1 MDESGAVIFAPPPLS
16 LAALGVLEAPLQAW
30 LAGVLLTIALAASG
44 HAILYKRDSRSS
56 AIWVILIWI
65 LPLAGSVL
73 YLLLGINRV
82 ERRAGRLRR
91 RHRRWTGTTAVANF
105 PTRLPESPPW
115 DGLQRLLDRVAGRPL
130 TAGNAL
136 EILDGGAVAY
146 PAMLAAIESAERSI
160 GLASYIFDGAGI
172 GQDFV
177 AALARARTRG
187 VAVRVLI
194 DDFDVRFTRGGAAP
208 ALRASG
214 VTVGVFNPPL
224 IPARWSAIHLRNH
237 RKILIVD
244 GCTGFTGGLNIDAR
258 YWRPDAPAAAGG
270 DLHARLRGP
279 AVAQLAE
286 VFAEDW
292 HFATGES
299 LRGEAWFPAPYPI
312 GTTPLRGI
320 AAGPDER
327 GDRLRWVLQG
337 ALHAA
342 QRRVRIV
349 SPYFLPDAPLIAALS
364 AAALRGVEVDVILPA
379 RGDLPHVDWAVRAN
393 LWQVLEGGC
402 RVWFQ
407 PEPFDHTKLLVVD
420 DVWFLLGSANWDARS
435 LRLNFEFVLEGFD
448 PRIGAAL
455 GAAAESRRQRSRPVT
470 AERLAGRSLPAKL
483 RDGVAR
489 LFLPYL

>member
-1 MDESGAVIFAPPPLS
+1 MPAVPPLPLAS
-16 LAALGVLEAPLQAW
+16 LGTLAAPLQAW
-30 LAGVLLTIALAASG
+30 LAGALLTIALVASS
-44 HAILYKRDSRSS
+44 HAILYKRDPRSS
-56 AIWVILIWI
+56 AIWVILIWV
-65 LPLAGSVL
+65 LPVAGPLL

-82 ERRAGRLRR
+82 ERRAGRLRG
-91 RHRRWTGTTAVANF
+91 RHRRRPGTPLEPSF
-105 PTRLPESPPW
+105 PAQLPAEFPW
-115 DGLQRLLDRVAGRPL
+115 AGLQRLLDLVAGRPL
-130 TAGNAL
+130 LGGNTL
-136 EILDGGAVAY
+136 EVLDGGATAY
-146 PAMLAAIESAERSI
+146 PAMLAAIDGAERSV
-160 GLASYIFDGAGI
+160 GLASYIFDGEGI
-172 GQDFV
+172 GREFV
-177 AALARARTRG
+177 AALGRARARG

-208 ALRASG
+208 ALRAAG

-237 RKILIVD
+237 RKILVVD
-244 GCTGFTGGLNIDAR
+244 GSTGFTGGLNIDAR
-258 YWRPDAPAAAGG
+258 YWRPDEPAAAGG

-279 AVAQLAE
+279 AVAQLCE

-292 HFATGES
+292 HFTTGES
-299 LRGEAWFPAPYPI
+299 LRGEAWFPAPRPL

-349 SPYFLPDAPLIAALS
+349 SPYFLPDAPLLAALN

-420 DVWFLLGSANWDARS
+420 DAWFLLGSANWDARS

-455 GAAAESRRQRSRPVT
+455 ATAAETRRRRARPVT
-470 AERLAGRSLPAKL
+470 LAQLAGRSLPAKL

>member
-1 MDESGAVIFAPPPLS
+1 MPVHPPLS
-16 LAALGVLEAPLQAW
+16 FAALGGLAAPLQAW
-30 LAGVLLTIALAASG
+30 LAGVLLTLALVTSG
-44 HAILYKRDSRSS
+44 HAILYKRDPRSS
-56 AIWVILIWI
+56 AIWVILIWV
-65 LPLAGSVL
+65 LPMAGPL
-73 YLLLGINRV
+73 FYLLLGINRV
-82 ERRAGRLRR
+82 ERRAGRLRG
-91 RHRRWTGTTAVANF
+91 RHRRRTTSVAGSLF
-105 PTRLPESPPW
+105 PARLPAEDPW
-115 DGLQRLLDRVAGRPL
+115 DGLQRLIDRVAGRAL
-130 TAGNAL
+130 VGGNTL
-136 EILDGGAVAY
+136 EVLDGGAAAY
-146 PAMLAAIESAERSI
+146 PAMLAAIEGAERSV
-160 GLASYIFDGAGI
+160 GLASYIFDGDGI
-172 GQDFV
+172 GREFV
-177 AALARARTRG
+177 AALGRARARG
-187 VAVRVLI
+187 VEVRVLI

-208 ALRASG
+208 ALRAAG
-214 VTVGVFNPPL
+214 VPVGVFNPPL
-224 IPARWSAIHLRNH
+224 LPARWSSIHLRNH
-237 RKILIVD
+237 RKILVVD
-244 GCTGFTGGLNIDAR
+244 GRTGFTGGLNIDAR
-258 YWRPDAPAAAGG
+258 YWRPEAPATAGG
-270 DLHARLRGP
+270 DLHARLFGP
-279 AVAQLAE
+279 AVAQLGE

-292 HFATGES
+292 HFATGET
-299 LRGEAWFPAPYPI
+299 LRGEAWFPAPGPA

-342 QRRVRIV
+342 RRRVQIV

-379 RGDLPHVDWAVRAN
+379 SGDLPHVDWAVRAN

-448 PRIGAAL
+448 PRIGATLA
-455 GAAAESRRQRSRPVT
+455 AAAESRRQRARPVSSQQ
-470 AERLAGRSLPAKL
+470 LASRSLPAKL

>member
-1 MDESGAVIFAPPPLS
+1 V
-16 LAALGVLEAPLQAW
+16 
-30 LAGVLLTIALAASG
+30 
-44 HAILYKRDSRSS
+44 
-56 AIWVILIWI
+56 
-65 LPLAGSVL
+65 
-73 YLLLGINRV
+73 
-82 ERRAGRLRR
+82 
-91 RHRRWTGTTAVANF
+91 
-105 PTRLPESPPW
+105 
-115 DGLQRLLDRVAGRPL
+115 
-130 TAGNAL
+130 
-136 EILDGGAVAY
+136 LDGGAVAY
-146 PAMLAAIESAERSI
+146 PAMLAAIEGAERSI
-160 GLASYIFDGAGI
+160 GLASYIFDGEGI
-172 GQDFV
+172 GREFV
-177 AALARARTRG
+177 AALARARARG

-194 DDFDVRFTRGGAAP
+194 DDFDVRFTRGGATP
-208 ALRASG
+208 ALRAAG

-224 IPARWSAIHLRNH
+224 FPARWSAMHLRNH
-237 RKILIVD
+237 RKILVVD
-244 GCTGFTGGLNIDAR
+244 GATGFTGGLNIDAR

-279 AVAQLAE
+279 AVVQLME

-292 HFATGES
+292 HFATGEN
-299 LRGEAWFPAPYPI
+299 LRGEGWFPGPRPV

-337 ALHAA
+337 GLHAA

-349 SPYFLPDAPLIAALS
+349 SPYFLPDAPLIAALN
-364 AAALRGVEVDVILPA
+364 AAALRGVAVDVILPA

-420 DVWFLLGSANWDARS
+420 DTWFLLGSANWDARS

-448 PRIGAAL
+448 SGLGTKLAAV
-455 GAAAESRRQRSRPVT
+455 AEARRQRSRPVT
-470 AERLAGRSLPAKL
+470 LAQLAGRSLPVKL

>member
-1 MDESGAVIFAPPPLS
+1 MSSVHPLPVAS
-16 LAALGVLEAPLQAW
+16 LGTLAAPVQAW
-30 LAGVLLTIALAASG
+30 LAGALLTIALVASG
-44 HAILYKRDSRSS
+44 HAILYKRDPRSS
-56 AIWVILIWI
+56 AIWVILIWV
-65 LPLAGSVL
+65 LPVAGPLL

-82 ERRAGRLRR
+82 ERRAGRLRG
-91 RHRRWTGTTAVANF
+91 RHRRHSGTPLEPSVAAQ
-105 PTRLPESPPW
+105 LPAEARW
-115 DGLQRLLDRVAGRPL
+115 AGLQNLLDRIASRPL
-130 TAGNAL
+130 VGGNTL
-136 EILDGGAVAY
+136 DVLDGGATAF
-146 PAMLAAIESAERSI
+146 PAMLAAIEGAERSV
-160 GLASYIFDGAGI
+160 GLASYIFDGDGI
-172 GQDFV
+172 GRDFV
-177 AALARARTRG
+177 AALARARARG

-208 ALRASG
+208 ALRAAG

-237 RKILIVD
+237 RKILVVD
-244 GCTGFTGGLNIDAR
+244 GSTAFTGGLNIDAR
-258 YWRPDAPAAAGG
+258 YWRPEEPAAADA

-279 AVAQLAE
+279 AVAQLCE

-292 HFATGES
+292 HFTTGES
-299 LRGEAWFPAPYPI
+299 LRGEAWFPALRPL

-342 QRRVRIV
+342 QRRIQIV
-349 SPYFLPDAPLIAALS
+349 SPYFLPDAPLLAALN

-379 RGDLPHVDWAVRAN
+379 RGDLPHINWAMRAN

-420 DVWFLLGSANWDARS
+420 DAWFLLGSANWDARS

-448 PRIGAAL
+448 ARIATAL
-455 GAAAESRRQRSRPVT
+455 ATAAETRRQRARPVT
-470 AERLAGRSLPAKL
+470 VAKLASRSLPAKL

>member
-1 MDESGAVIFAPPPLS
+1 MSAPTPLPF
-16 LAALGVLEAPLQAW
+16 AALGGLEAPLQAW

-44 HAILYKRDSRSS
+44 HALLYKRDPRSS

-65 LPLAGSVL
+65 LPVAGPLL

-82 ERRAGRLRR
+82 ERRAGRLRGRPGR
-91 RHRRWTGTTAVANF
+91 RTRFSPEVHYPA
-105 PTRLPESPPW
+105 RLPTGAPW

-130 TAGNAL
+130 TGGNTL
-136 EILDGGAVAY
+136 EVLDGGAAAY
-146 PAMLAAIESAERSI
+146 PAMLAAIDGAERSI
-160 GLASYIFDGAGI
+160 GLASYIFDGEGI
-172 GQDFV
+172 GREFV
-177 AALARARTRG
+177 AALARARVRG

-208 ALRASG
+208 ALRAAG

-224 IPARWSAIHLRNH
+224 LPARWSAIHLRNH
-237 RKILIVD
+237 RKILVVD
-244 GCTGFTGGLNIDAR
+244 GTTGFTGGLNIDAR
-258 YWRPDAPAAAGG
+258 YWRPDDPAKAGG

-279 AVAQLAE
+279 AVAQLGE

-292 HFATGES
+292 HFVTGES
-299 LRGEAWFPAPYPI
+299 LRGEAWFPTPEPS
-312 GTTPLRGI
+312 GNTPLRGI

-342 QRRVRIV
+342 QHHVRIV
-349 SPYFLPDAPLIAALS
+349 SPYFLPDAPLLAALN
-364 AAALRGVEVDVILPA
+364 AAALRGVQVDVILPA

-407 PEPFDHTKLLVVD
+407 PAPFDHTKLLVVD
-420 DVWFLLGSANWDARS
+420 DTWFLLGSANWDARS

-448 PRIGAAL
+448 PAIGAKLAE
-455 GAAAESRRQRSRPVT
+455 AAETRRRRARPVT
-470 AERLAGRSLPAKL
+470 AAQLATRSLPAKL

>member
-1 MDESGAVIFAPPPLS
+1 M
-16 LAALGVLEAPLQAW
+16 AALPLLPLTALGGLAAPLQAW
-30 LAGVLLTIALAASG
+30 LAGALLTIALAASG

-56 AIWVILIWI
+56 AIWVILIWV
-65 LPLAGSVL
+65 LPVAGPVL

-82 ERRAGRLRR
+82 ERRAGRLRG
-91 RHRRWTGTTAVANF
+91 RHRRRAGTSTGTPFLA
-105 PTRLPESPPW
+105 RLPAGAPW
-115 DGLQRLLDRVAGRPL
+115 EGLQRLLDRVAGRPL
-130 TAGNAL
+130 TGGNAL
-136 EILDGGAVAY
+136 DVLDGGAAAY
-146 PAMLAAIESAERSI
+146 PAMLAAIEGAERSV
-160 GLASYIFDGAGI
+160 GLASYIFDGEGI
-172 GQDFV
+172 GREFV
-177 AALARARTRG
+177 AALGRARARG

-208 ALRASG
+208 ALRAAG

-237 RKILIVD
+237 RKILVVD

-258 YWRPDAPAAAGG
+258 YWRPEAPSAAGG

-279 AVAQLAE
+279 AVAQLSE

-299 LRGEAWFPAPYPI
+299 LRGEAWFPAPHPV
-312 GTTPLRGI
+312 GATPLRGI

-337 ALHAA
+337 ALQAA
-342 QRRVRIV
+342 QRNVRIV
-349 SPYFLPDAPLIAALS
+349 SPYFLPDAPLIAALN

-379 RGDLPHVDWAVRAN
+379 RGDLPHVDWAARAN

-402 RVWFQ
+402 RVWCQ

-420 DVWFLLGSANWDARS
+420 DTWFLLGSANWDARS

-448 PRIGAAL
+448 PGLGAAL
-455 GAAAESRRQRSRPVT
+455 AAAAESRRRRARPLT
-470 AERLAGRSLPAKL
+470 AEQLAGRSLPAKL

>member
-1 MDESGAVIFAPPPLS
+1 M
-16 LAALGVLEAPLQAW
+16 
-30 LAGVLLTIALAASG
+30 
-44 HAILYKRDSRSS
+44 
-56 AIWVILIWI
+56 
-65 LPLAGSVL
+65 
-73 YLLLGINRV
+73 
-82 ERRAGRLRR
+82 
-91 RHRRWTGTTAVANF
+91 
-105 PTRLPESPPW
+105 
-115 DGLQRLLDRVAGRPL
+115 LDRVTGRPL
-130 TAGNAL
+130 TGGNTL
-136 EILDGGAVAY
+136 DVLDGGAVAY
-146 PAMLAAIESAERSI
+146 PAMLAAIEGAERSV
-160 GLASYIFDGAGI
+160 GLASYIFDGQGI
-172 GQDFV
+172 GREFV
-177 AALARARTRG
+177 AALARARARG
-187 VAVRVLI
+187 VEVRVLI

-208 ALRASG
+208 ALRAAG

-224 IPARWSAIHLRNH
+224 VPARWSAIHLRNH
-237 RKILIVD
+237 RKILVVD
-244 GCTGFTGGLNIDAR
+244 GSTGFTGGLNIDAR
-258 YWRPDAPAAAGG
+258 YWRPEEPAAAGG
-270 DLHARLRGP
+270 DLHSRLRGP
-279 AVAQLAE
+279 AVAQLGE

-299 LRGEAWFPAPYPI
+299 LRGEAWFPSLQPA

-342 QRRVRIV
+342 QRRVRVV
-349 SPYFLPDAPLIAALS
+349 SPYFLPDAPLLAALN

-407 PEPFDHTKLLVVD
+407 PAPFDHTKLLVVD
-420 DVWFLLGSANWDARS
+420 DTWFLLGSANWDARS

-448 PRIGAAL
+448 PGLGAKLAGAA
-455 GAAAESRRQRSRPVT
+455 EVRRQRSRPVT
-470 AERLAGRSLPAKL
+470 LEQLAARSLPAKL

>member
-1 MDESGAVIFAPPPLS
+1 MFFPPPLP
-16 LAALGVLEAPLQAW
+16 LAALGGLEAPLQAW
-30 LAGVLLTIALAASG
+30 LAGVLLTAALAASG
-44 HAILYKRDSRSS
+44 HAILYKRDPRSS
-56 AIWVILIWI
+56 AIWAILIWI
-65 LPLAGSVL
+65 LPVAGPLL

-82 ERRAGRLRR
+82 ERRAGRLRGR
-91 RHRRWTGTTAVANF
+91 RRRRPGTPPEPVF
-105 PTRLPESPPW
+105 PARLPPGAPW
-115 DGLQRLLDRVAGRPL
+115 EGLQRMLDRVAGRPL
-130 TAGNAL
+130 TGGNTL
-136 EILDGGAVAY
+136 EVLDGGAVAY
-146 PAMLAAIESAERSI
+146 PAMLSAIEGAERSV
-160 GLASYIFDGAGI
+160 GLASYIFDGQGI
-172 GQDFV
+172 GREFV
-177 AALARARTRG
+177 AALARARARG
-187 VAVRVLI
+187 VEVRVLI

-208 ALRASG
+208 ALRAAG

-224 IPARWSAIHLRNH
+224 VPARWSAIHLRNH
-237 RKILIVD
+237 RKILVVD
-244 GCTGFTGGLNIDAR
+244 GSTGFTGGLNIDAR
-258 YWRPDAPAAAGG
+258 YWRPEEPAAAGG

-279 AVAQLAE
+279 AVAQLGE

-299 LRGEAWFPAPYPI
+299 LRGEAWFPALQPD

-342 QRRVRIV
+342 QRRVRVV
-349 SPYFLPDAPLIAALS
+349 SPYFLPDAPLLAALN

-407 PEPFDHTKLLVVD
+407 PAPFDHTKLLVVD
-420 DVWFLLGSANWDARS
+420 DTWFLLGSANWDARS

-448 PRIGAAL
+448 PGLGAKLAGAA
-455 GAAAESRRQRSRPVT
+455 EVRRQRSRPVT
-470 AERLAGRSLPAKL
+470 LEQLAARSLPAKL

>member
-1 MDESGAVIFAPPPLS
+1 MFFSPPLP
-16 LAALGVLEAPLQAW
+16 LTALGGLEAPLQAW
-30 LAGVLLTIALAASG
+30 LAGVLLTAALAASG
-44 HAILYKRDSRSS
+44 HAILYKRDPRSS
-56 AIWVILIWI
+56 AIWAILIWI
-65 LPLAGSVL
+65 LPVAGPLL

-91 RHRRWTGTTAVANF
+91 RRRRRPGIPPEPVFSA
-105 PTRLPESPPW
+105 RLPSGAPW
-115 DGLQRLLDRVAGRPL
+115 EGLQRMLDRVAGRPL
-130 TAGNAL
+130 TGGNTL
-136 EILDGGAVAY
+136 EVLDGGAVAY
-146 PAMLAAIESAERSI
+146 PAMLSAIEGAERSV
-160 GLASYIFDGAGI
+160 GLASYIFDGQGI
-172 GQDFV
+172 GREFV
-177 AALARARTRG
+177 ATLARARARG
-187 VAVRVLI
+187 VEVRVLI

-208 ALRASG
+208 ALRAAG

-224 IPARWSAIHLRNH
+224 VPARWSAIHLRNH
-237 RKILIVD
+237 RKILVVD
-244 GCTGFTGGLNIDAR
+244 GSTGFTGGLNIDAR
-258 YWRPDAPAAAGG
+258 YWRPEEPAAAGG

-279 AVAQLAE
+279 AVAQLGE

-299 LRGEAWFPAPYPI
+299 LRGEAWFPSLQPAGP
-312 GTTPLRGI
+312 TPLRGI

-342 QRRVRIV
+342 QRRVRVV
-349 SPYFLPDAPLIAALS
+349 SPYFLPDAPLLAALN

-407 PEPFDHTKLLVVD
+407 PAPFDHTKLLVVD
-420 DVWFLLGSANWDARS
+420 DTWFLLGSANWDARS

-448 PRIGAAL
+448 PGLGAKLAGAA
-455 GAAAESRRQRSRPVT
+455 EIRRQRSRPVT
-470 AERLAGRSLPAKL
+470 LEQLAARSLPAKL

>member
-1 MDESGAVIFAPPPLS
+1 MIALS
-16 LAALGVLEAPLQAW
+16 TLTFCALGGLAAPLQAW
-30 LAGVLLTIALAASG
+30 LAGALLTIALATSA
-44 HAILYKRDSRSS
+44 HALLYKRDPRSS

-65 LPLAGSVL
+65 LPVAGPLL

-91 RHRRWTGTTAVANF
+91 RHRRRDGVPAAAALH
-105 PTRLPESPPW
+105 PARLPEGAPW

-130 TAGNAL
+130 TAGNSL
-136 EILDGGAVAY
+136 EVLDGGAAAY
-146 PAMLAAIESAERSI
+146 PAMLAAIEGAERSI
-160 GLASYIFDGAGI
+160 GLASYIFDGEGI
-172 GQDFV
+172 GREFI
-177 AALARARTRG
+177 AALARARRRG

-208 ALRASG
+208 ALRAAG

-224 IPARWSAIHLRNH
+224 LPARWSAIHLRNH
-237 RKILIVD
+237 RKILVVD
-244 GCTGFTGGLNIDAR
+244 GALGFTGGLNIDAR
-258 YWRPDAPAAAGG
+258 YWRPDDPVRAGG
-270 DLHARLRGP
+270 DLHARIRGP
-279 AVAQLAE
+279 VVAQLAE
-286 VFAEDW
+286 VFADDW
-292 HFATGES
+292 HFATGEN
-299 LRGEAWFPAPYPI
+299 LRGEAWFPAPRTS

-337 ALHAA
+337 ALNAA
-342 QRRVRIV
+342 QRRVRV
-349 SPYFLPDAPLIAALS
+349 VTPYFLPDAPLLAALN

-402 RVWFQ
+402 RVWLQ

-420 DVWFLLGSANWDARS
+420 DAWFLLGSANWDARS

-448 PRIGAAL
+448 PGLGAKLAGAAE
-455 GAAAESRRQRSRPVT
+455 ARRQRAHAVT
-470 AERLAGRSLPAKL
+470 REELAARSLPVKL
-483 RDGVAR
+483 RDGFAR